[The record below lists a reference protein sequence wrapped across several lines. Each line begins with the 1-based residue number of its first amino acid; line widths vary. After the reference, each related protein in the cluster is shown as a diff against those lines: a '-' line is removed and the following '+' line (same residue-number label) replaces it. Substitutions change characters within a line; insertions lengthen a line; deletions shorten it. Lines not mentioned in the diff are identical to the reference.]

1 LGYLLG
7 DPGIKVKSFKN
18 NLNNCN
24 MKNVI
29 KIGFLALSFGLF
41 AVACGGAKTE
51 TGTDSTASAAG
62 AAIDSAA
69 QVATSTVDSVANAAK
84 STVDSAAKTI
94 DSAAAHH

>member
-1 LGYLLG
+1 
-7 DPGIKVKSFKN
+7 
-18 NLNNCN
+18 

-51 TGTDSTASAAG
+51 TAGDSTAVNAA
-62 AAIDSAA
+62 ANTIDSAA
-69 QVATSTVDSVANAAK
+69 TAATASVDSVAAAAK
-84 STVDSAAKTI
+84 ATVDSAAKTV

>member
-1 LGYLLG
+1 
-7 DPGIKVKSFKN
+7 
-18 NLNNCN
+18 

-51 TGTDSTASAAG
+51 NGTDSTASAAG
-62 AAIDSAA
+62 ASIDSAA
-69 QVATSTVDSVANAAK
+69 QVATSAVDSVADAAK
-84 STVDSAAKTI
+84 ATVDSTAKTV

>member
-1 LGYLLG
+1 
-7 DPGIKVKSFKN
+7 
-18 NLNNCN
+18 

-51 TGTDSTASAAG
+51 SGADSTATAAG
-62 AAIDSAA
+62 ASIDSAA
-69 QVATSTVDSVANAAK
+69 QVATSTVDSVADAAK
-84 STVDSAAKTI
+84 ATVDSAAKTV

>member
-1 LGYLLG
+1 
-7 DPGIKVKSFKN
+7 
-18 NLNNCN
+18 

-51 TGTDSTASAAG
+51 TTGDSTATAASNT
-62 AAIDSAA
+62 IDSAA
-69 QVATSTVDSVANAAK
+69 TAATANVDSVANAAK
-84 STVDSAAKTI
+84 ATVDSAAKTV